1 MQLSAAATTGVG
13 LLNAEVGN
21 GDGARGVGDAA
32 RGVGDTAR
40 GVGDGARGVGDVL
53 DGLPEAGGRNATA
66 PADDEG
72 VAEVCGAW
80 PQAASTKTTA
90 TYQGFTFIEVPCP

>member
-1 MQLSAAATTGVG
+1 M
-13 LLNAEVGN
+13 
-21 GDGARGVGDAA
+21 
-32 RGVGDTAR
+32 
-40 GVGDGARGVGDVL
+40 L